1 MFGTGLCFCNFYVQ
15 STETLLWFSQPL
27 PYLEKK
33 FLLENH
39 WYFAVILCVLVI
51 GIPLATLNRFWVG
64 KISLQYLPLI
74 LVIVSDK
81 PLETKLLNIAR
92 WAPTG
97 ITFFWV
103 LVDYLWCWNHDCCAL
118 WGGVDFLIFTHIN
131 LIKNWIFFWPQFSNF
146 CFRIYCVLKMLLK
159 FVTLFIKGKLF

>member
-1 MFGTGLCFCNFYVQ
+1 MYNPQRLYYGSLSHFPTWRKSFSSKIIDTLQSFCV
-15 STETLLWFSQPL
+15 
-27 PYLEKK
+27 
-33 FLLENH
+33 
-39 WYFAVILCVLVI
+39 VLVI

-118 WGGVDFLIFTHIN
+118 WGGCGFFNLHAHQFNKKLDFFLTTIFKFLLSYLLRVKDAFEICYIIYKRKAFLITDT
-131 LIKNWIFFWPQFSNF
+131 
-146 CFRIYCVLKMLLK
+146 M
-159 FVTLFIKGKLF
+159 

>member
-1 MFGTGLCFCNFYVQ
+1 MYNPQRLYYGSLSHFPTWRKSFSSKIIDTLQSFCV
-15 STETLLWFSQPL
+15 
-27 PYLEKK
+27 
-33 FLLENH
+33 
-39 WYFAVILCVLVI
+39 VLVI